1 MTEVIQH
8 LDAGVVSQAQ
18 HTQWDL
24 VAHGRALAARV
35 HILPLTPPTLVTS
48 GTTEM
53 GMIISSATPAM
64 LLVLLAG
71 LLPYGAVVVAGAP
84 IEAVFWDGTLTS
96 PQRAA
101 GVMAASGGIS
111 GSPVG
116 IKDSSGEIF
125 LGELMKLASNIV
137 GLPC

>member
-1 MTEVIQH
+1 M
-8 LDAGVVSQAQ
+8 SQAQ

-53 GMIISSATPAM
+53 GMMITSATPAM

-84 IEAVFWDGTLTS
+84 IEAVFWDGTLA
-96 PQRAA
+96 P
-101 GVMAASGGIS
+101 
-111 GSPVG
+111 P
-116 IKDSSGEIF
+116 
-125 LGELMKLASNIV
+125 
-137 GLPC
+137 